1 MTQINIKELLQL
13 SNPIIIDIRNNY
25 YYNKEHIKG
34 SINIPYYNLLNNYNH
49 YLTKNKKYYLY
60 CNEGEQSLEIS
71 TRLNSFGYNT
81 ASIQGGYQEYK
92 RLFL

>member
-60 CNEGEQSLEIS
+60 CNEG
-71 TRLNSFGYNT
+71 
-81 ASIQGGYQEYK
+81 
-92 RLFL
+92 